1 MGWTEKS
8 KKAARNIVEPNNQA
22 KPASSHQKTGA
33 KRTSAAAGAELGSS
47 SWTDPLQYH
56 NRAGT
61 RAAPVAALI
70 PATASRGDVALS
82 FHRRIGSRLRFQDY
96 LRTYHRRLKGLR
108 ADRDQREESTAG
120 ESGRPERQSD
130 SGLAGP
136 GKHRSLPA
144 LYRELYRVLK
154 GHRRAIALALLSLS
168 LATLLKLIPPA
179 ATKAAIDYVLLAH
192 RLPEAYQRW
201 SPVAIPDSPKVR
213 LFMLVA
219 LVTAI
224 TVVGTA
230 IGLWS
235 RWLATRTTKRVQV
248 DVRRKVYEH
257 AMRLPLHRVY
267 QLKSGGASSLLRE
280 DAGGVGELIFSMLY
294 NPWRALVQ
302 FLGGLVVLA
311 WVDWRLLLG
320 ALCLVPGV
328 YYSDLLWNR
337 RIRPLFRDV
346 RKQRQEIDS
355 QTTEVFGGMRVVRA
369 FGRQKS
375 ESARFMRENH
385 LMSRLELHVWWL
397 SRLIEL
403 LWEFVLPMA
412 SVVLLL
418 YGGMQVLDGR
428 LSLGDLMMFL
438 VYLTM
443 LLEPMAVLA
452 TSVTQFQNN
461 LSGFDRVLD
470 LLEEPREMADCPGH
484 RPVRKATVEG
494 RITLEGVSFHYPGT
508 TRPVLREIDLD
519 IEPGETIALV
529 GRSGSG
535 KTTFCNLI
543 ARFYDPTLGV
553 IRLNGTSLRDIEVES
568 YRRLLGIVEQD
579 VFLFDGT
586 IAENIAYAD
595 RWASPGRIQNAAE
608 AANAAE
614 FIDRLPDGYDTLIG
628 ERGVRLSGGQRQ
640 RLAIARAVLADPR
653 LFILD
658 EATSNL
664 DTESE
669 RLIQQSLASLL
680 RGRTSFVIAHRLSTI
695 RHADRILV
703 LDDGAVAEIGTH
715 DELMA
720 SSGHYRDMV
729 ELQRLETGDAIK
741 G

>member
-1 MGWTEKS
+1 M
-8 KKAARNIVEPNNQA
+8 
-22 KPASSHQKTGA
+22 
-33 KRTSAAAGAELGSS
+33 
-47 SWTDPLQYH
+47 
-56 NRAGT
+56 
-61 RAAPVAALI
+61 
-70 PATASRGDVALS
+70 S
-82 FHRRIGSRLRFQDY
+82 FHRRIGSRLRFQEY
-96 LRTYHRRLKGLR
+96 LRSHRRRPDASRGLEPQG
-108 ADRDQREESTAG
+108 ADVGERGGSDGRVQSGPTA
-120 ESGRPERQSD
+120 
-130 SGLAGP
+130 
-136 GKHRSLPA
+136 GKHRSLA
-144 LYRELYRVLK
+144 VLYRELYGVLK
-154 GHRRAIALALLSLS
+154 GHRRAIAVALLGLS
-168 LATLLKLIPPA
+168 AATLLKLIPPA
-179 ATKAAIDYVLLAH
+179 ATKAAIDYILLA
-192 RLPEAYQRW
+192 RPLPSAFQEW
-201 SPVAIPDSPKVR
+201 SPVAIPDSPRYR
-213 LFMLVA
+213 LFILVGV
-219 LVTAI
+219 VTVI
-224 TVVGTA
+224 TVAGTA
-230 IGLWS
+230 VGLWS

-248 DVRRKVYEH
+248 AVRSKVYDH

-267 QLKSGGASSLLRE
+267 QLKSGGASSLIRE
-280 DAGGVGELIFSMLY
+280 DAGGVGELVFSMLY
-294 NPWRALVQ
+294 NPWRAVVQ
-302 FLGGLVVLA
+302 FAGGLIVLA

-328 YYSDLLWNR
+328 YYSDLIWNR

-346 RKQRQEIDS
+346 RKKRQEIDS
-355 QTTEVFGGMRVVRA
+355 ETTEVFGGMRVVRA

-375 ESARFMRENH
+375 ESARFMGENH

-418 YGGMQVLDGR
+418 YGGIQVLEGR

-438 VYLTM
+438 VYLAM

-470 LLEEPREMADCPGH
+470 LLEEPREMADCPGR
-484 RPVRKATVEG
+484 RPVRKPSVAG
-494 RITLEGVSFHYPGT
+494 RVTLEGVSFHYPGT
-508 TRPVLREIDLD
+508 TRRVLRDIDLD
-519 IEPGETIALV
+519 VEPGETIALV

-535 KTTFCNLI
+535 KTTLCNLI
-543 ARFYDPTLGV
+543 ARFYDPTTGV
-553 IRLNGTSLRDIEVES
+553 IRLDGVNLREIEVES

-586 IAENIAYAD
+586 IAENIAYGD
-595 RWASPGRIQNAAE
+595 RRATLARIRSAAE

-614 FIDRLPDGYDTLIG
+614 FIDRLPGGYDTLIG

-653 LFILD
+653 IFILD

-669 RLIQQSLASLL
+669 RLIQQSLATLL
-680 RGRTSFVIAHRLSTI
+680 KGRTSFVIAHRLSTI

-703 LDDGAVAEIGTH
+703 LDDGVIAEIGTH
-715 DELMA
+715 EELMS

-729 ELQRLETGDAIK
+729 ELQRLETGDAIR

>member
-1 MGWTEKS
+1 
-8 KKAARNIVEPNNQA
+8 
-22 KPASSHQKTGA
+22 
-33 KRTSAAAGAELGSS
+33 
-47 SWTDPLQYH
+47 
-56 NRAGT
+56 
-61 RAAPVAALI
+61 
-70 PATASRGDVALS
+70 LS
-82 FHRRIGSRLRFQDY
+82 IHRRIGSRLRFQDY
-96 LRTYHRRLKGLR
+96 LRTYHRRLEGLK

-120 ESGRPERQSD
+120 ESGRPERQGA
-130 SGLAGP
+130 SGLAAP
-136 GKHRSLPA
+136 GKHRSLPV

-179 ATKAAIDYVLLAH
+179 ATKAAIDYVLLA
-192 RLPEAYQRW
+192 RPLPLAYQQW
-201 SPVAIPDSPKVR
+201 SPVAIPESPKVR
-213 LFMLVA
+213 LFILVA

-230 IGLWS
+230 IGLLS

-302 FLGGLVVLA
+302 FFGGLVVLA

-375 ESARFMRENH
+375 ESARFMREAH

-470 LLEEPREMADCPGH
+470 ILEEPREMADCPGH

-494 RITLEGVSFHYPGT
+494 RITLEGVSFRYPGS

-535 KTTFCNLI
+535 KTTLCNLI

-553 IRLNGTSLRDIEVES
+553 IRLDGTSLRDIEVES

-595 RWASPGRIQNAAE
+595 RWASPGRIQSAAE

-680 RGRTSFVIAHRLSTI
+680 KGRTSFVIAHRLSTI

-729 ELQRLETGDAIK
+729 ELQRLETGDGVK
-741 G
+741 R

>member
-1 MGWTEKS
+1 MS
-8 KKAARNIVEPNNQA
+8 
-22 KPASSHQKTGA
+22 
-33 KRTSAAAGAELGSS
+33 L
-47 SWTDPLQYH
+47 
-56 NRAGT
+56 
-61 RAAPVAALI
+61 
-70 PATASRGDVALS
+70 
-82 FHRRIGSRLRFQDY
+82 HRRIGSRLRFLEYLQD
-96 LRTYHRRLKGLR
+96 YHRRIKSPR
-108 ADRDQREESTAG
+108 ADRAGAPAPTGETAKPDQRGTPFA
-120 ESGRPERQSD
+120 PP
-130 SGLAGP
+130 A
-136 GKHRSLPA
+136 KHRSLPV
-144 LYRELYRVLK
+144 LYRELYGVLK
-154 GHRRAIALALLSLS
+154 GHRRTIALALFCLSM
-168 LATLLKLIPPA
+168 ATLLKLIPPA
-179 ATKAAIDYVLLAH
+179 ATKAAIDYVMLA
-192 RLPEAYQRW
+192 RPLPPAFRKW
-201 SPVAIPDSPKVR
+201 SPVTIPESPRLR
-213 LFMLVA
+213 LFILIGV
-219 LVTAI
+219 VTVI
-224 TVVGTA
+224 TVLGTA

-235 RWLATRTTKRVQV
+235 RWIATRTTKRVQV
-248 DVRRKVYEH
+248 GVRRKVYEH

-280 DAGGVGELIFSMLY
+280 DAGGVGDLVFSMLY
-294 NPWRALVQ
+294 NPWRAVVQ

-328 YYSDLLWNR
+328 YYSDLMWNR
-337 RIRPLFRDV
+337 RIRPLHRDV
-346 RKQRQEIDS
+346 RKKRQEIDGS
-355 QTTEVFGGMRVVRA
+355 TTEVFGGMRVVRA

-375 ESARFMRENH
+375 ESARFMGENH

-397 SRLIEL
+397 ARLIEL

-418 YGGMQVLDGR
+418 YGGIQVLEGR

-484 RPVRKATVEG
+484 RPVRKAAVEG
-494 RITLEGVSFHYPGT
+494 RITVENVSFAYLGT
-508 TRPVLREIDLD
+508 TRRVLRDIDLD

-535 KTTFCNLI
+535 KTTLCNLV
-543 ARFYDPTLGV
+543 ARFYDPTSGA
-553 IRLNGTSLRDIEVES
+553 IRLDGTSLREIQVES

-586 IAENIAYAD
+586 IAENIAYGD
-595 RWASPGRIQNAAE
+595 RWATPARIRSAAA

-614 FIDRLPDGYDTLIG
+614 FIDRLPHGYDTLIG

-653 LFILD
+653 IFILD

-669 RLIQQSLASLL
+669 RLIQQSLATLL
-680 RGRTSFVIAHRLSTI
+680 KGRTSFVIAHRLSTI

-703 LDDGAVAEIGTH
+703 LDDGVVVELGTH
-715 DELMA
+715 DELMS
-720 SSGHYRDMV
+720 SSGQYRDMV
-729 ELQRLETGDAIK
+729 ELQRLETGDAIVQ
-741 G
+741 

>member
-1 MGWTEKS
+1 MSCHYTDGSAVANGSRTTFGPIETRS
-8 KKAARNIVEPNNQA
+8 GGNRRKART
-22 KPASSHQKTGA
+22 PAGKGGFLAQEGG
-33 KRTSAAAGAELGSS
+33 RAAGFK
-47 SWTDPLQYH
+47 P
-56 NRAGT
+56 
-61 RAAPVAALI
+61 
-70 PATASRGDVALS
+70 
-82 FHRRIGSRLRFQDY
+82 
-96 LRTYHRRLKGLR
+96 
-108 ADRDQREESTAG
+108 STG
-120 ESGRPERQSD
+120 I
-130 SGLAGP
+130 
-136 GKHRSLPA
+136 HRSLPV
-144 LYRELYRVLK
+144 LYRELYRTLK
-154 GHRRAIALALLSLS
+154 GHRRTIGLALLGLS

-179 ATKAAIDYVLLAH
+179 ATKAVIDYVLLA
-192 RLPEAYQRW
+192 RPIPSALAQW
-201 SPVAIPDSPKVR
+201 SPVPIPESPKLR
-213 LFMLVA
+213 LVILVSVVA
-219 LVTAI
+219 VI
-224 TVVGTA
+224 SIVGTL

-235 RWLATRTTKRVQV
+235 RWVSTRTTKRIQV
-248 DVRRKVYEH
+248 AVRRKVYEH

-280 DAGGVGELIFSMLY
+280 DAGGVGELVFSMLY

-302 FLGGLVVLA
+302 FVGGLVVLA

-355 QTTEVFGGMRVVRA
+355 ETTEVFGGMRVVRA

-375 ESARFMRENH
+375 ESTRFTAENH
-385 LMSRLELHVWWL
+385 FMSRLELHVWWL

-412 SVVLLL
+412 SVVLML

-484 RPVRKATVEG
+484 RAVRKSSVAG
-494 RITLEGVSFHYPGT
+494 RIRLEQVGFAYPGT
-508 TRPVLREIDLD
+508 SQRVLREIDLD
-519 IEPGETIALV
+519 VEPGETIALV

-535 KTTFCNLI
+535 KTTLCNLI
-543 ARFYDPTLGV
+543 ARFYDPTT
-553 IRLNGTSLRDIEVES
+553 GTIFLDETNLREIEVES

-586 IAENIAYAD
+586 IAENIAYGD
-595 RWASPGRIQNAAE
+595 RSATEARIIHAAN

-614 FIDRLPDGYDTLIG
+614 FIERLPNRYDTLIG

-653 LFILD
+653 IFMLD

-664 DTESE
+664 DSESE
-669 RLIQQSLASLL
+669 RLIQQSLATLL
-680 RGRTSFVIAHRLSTI
+680 HGRTSFVIAHRLSTI

-703 LDDGAVAEIGTH
+703 LEDGAIREIGSH
-715 DELMA
+715 DELMN
-720 SSGHYRDMV
+720 GTGPYRDMV
-729 ELQRLETGDAIK
+729 DLQRLETGESTRR
-741 G
+741 